1 MPPSGSRR
9 RPGDGPR
16 RSIAERAPTPSRP
29 LEPRA
34 GTTTLVLGCGALGRE
49 LVELVERNGMTH
61 MDVRCLPAVWHNRPE
76 LIAPAIDAKLT
87 EAVGKYEQMF
97 VAYADCGTGGALDEV
112 LTRHGVE
119 RLPGAHCYAFYAGLD
134 AFTQIADEEP
144 ASFYLTDFLAR
155 SFESLV
161 IAGLGL
167 DKHPELLP
175 VYFGSYARVVY
186 LSQHDDPVLI
196 AAAEHAAE
204 RLGLPLVHR
213 RTGYGELES
222 SMVRWGSA
230 PAAPAALAE
239 LPQL

>member
-9 RPGDGPR
+9 RPADTGR
-16 RSIAERAPTPSRP
+16 RSPAERAPVPSRP
-29 LEPRA
+29 IEPRP

-49 LVELVERNGMTH
+49 LVELVDRNGMTH

-87 EAVGKYEQMF
+87 EAAGKYEQMF

-112 LTRHGVE
+112 LARHGVE
-119 RLPGAHCYAFYAGLD
+119 RLPGAHCYAFYAGLE
-134 AFTQIADEEP
+134 AFSQIADEEP

-155 SFESLV
+155 SFDSLV

-186 LSQHDDPVLI
+186 LSQHDDPVLM

-213 RTGYGELES
+213 RTGYGELGA
-222 SMVRWGSA
+222 SMVRWG
-230 PAAPAALAE
+230 AAPTE
-239 LPQL
+239 LPPL